1 MGWSTPSS
9 TASAPR
15 YGRAVRADRS
25 SYWPAAAIVL
35 LVLAQVVF
43 LALDRRTFSYDDS
56 WYAETSLRL
65 LDALARGGVPEA
77 WTQFVERSLGGIKA
91 PLVVAL
97 PVPLLLVFGRHDFV
111 FPLTNLL
118 CFAVAAAYLAALL
131 RRYAGPLAIAAAV
144 LALGMMPLTNLTIR
158 QFFVEIPLAA
168 LLVMAVY
175 HLDRGEQFSRTG
187 HATLAGLAIGLAV
200 LAKVTTPVFLLGI
213 LLLEYVRTA
222 RRHAGWLTPLG
233 GVAIGLAGPALAV
246 VLAATGL
253 PYALPVA
260 LLATIALV
268 AWRLA
273 LCPGPVSNVASM
285 VAPAAWVPLPWY
297 LHNWNTITEY
307 AVSNSVGE
315 ISRYYGAAELLSP
328 AAMANFWL
336 ANINVGFGMAWLGG
350 TVLCLVLAGLTSL
363 ATERGRRPGQ
373 THPPLVAPARRDGHD
388 AAPGGWPGRGGEP
401 APVSPGEEAGRG
413 SWPPATAGRIVL
425 TALAWILPAVIAF
438 TLGRNRTTRFIMPL
452 LPALAIVSALLF
464 ETLLRRVRPIGV
476 ALIALQLVAAAF
488 AWAVFS
494 FGGPELRA
502 GPRSE
507 LVLCSPRL
515 TERGPLTRVTYPLGE
530 IVAAA
535 AQVAPR
541 DLGRD
546 ALGMLLTDT
555 IHVNQNTL
563 SYAAVK
569 AGAPMMFGLVPY
581 GVSLEYARGDLAR
594 ADLLLYQEGGRDFPD
609 FTNQHGP
616 TLLGEIFAGQ
626 LAGWQPCSQPVVPLP
641 DGGEVRFIRRAPL
654 AGSGDGPSLTPC
666 LVLFGGGSYALVAWS
681 LAIDERGLTI
691 ATVWVKLRADR
702 GNYAVAAHVL
712 GSTRSERFNA
722 DHHLVGGPAALATLA
737 VGQSAV
743 GYHALAPGEWSERA
757 TGLEIALYDLDAQR
771 NTPCEARYG
780 PPARDDG
787 WIGLP
792 LPAPG
797 R

>member
-1 MGWSTPSS
+1 MGWPPQSSTP
-9 TASAPR
+9 TAPR
-15 YGRAVRADRS
+15 HALRGRVDRAE
-25 SYWPAAAIVL
+25 YWPAAAIAL
-35 LVLAQVVF
+35 LVLAQVAF

-77 WTQFVERSLGGIKA
+77 WMQFIERSLGGIKA

-97 PVPLLLVFGRHDFV
+97 PLPLLLVLGRHDYV

-131 RRYAGPLAIAAAV
+131 RRYVGPLATAAAV
-144 LALGMMPLTNLTIR
+144 LALGLMPLTNLTIR

-175 HLDRGEQFSRTG
+175 HLDRSEQFTRAG
-187 HATLAGLAIGLAV
+187 HAALAGLAIGLAV
-200 LAKVTTPVFLLGI
+200 LAKVTTPVFLVGI
-213 LLLEYVRTA
+213 LFLEYVRLA
-222 RRHAGWLTPLG
+222 RRDAGWLPPLA
-233 GVAIGLAGPALAV
+233 GVAIGLAAPALGVVLAVFRIPHALPIALAV
-246 VLAATGL
+246 T
-253 PYALPVA
+253 A
-260 LLATIALV
+260 LLL

-273 LCPGPVSNVASM
+273 LRPGPVSNVASM
-285 VAPAAWVPLPWY
+285 TALAAWVPLPWY

-315 ISRYYGAAELLSP
+315 ISRYYGAAELLSA

-336 ANINVGFGMAWLGG
+336 ANINVGFGVVWLGG
-350 TVLCLVLAGLTSL
+350 TLLCLVMAGLTSL
-363 ATERGRRPGQ
+363 ATERGRRVRQ
-373 THPPLVAPARRDGHD
+373 TAPPLVS
-388 AAPGGWPGRGGEP
+388 PGGGLASSLPSGGFSTPHPHRE
-401 APVSPGEEAGRG
+401 GAGGG
-413 SWPPATAGRIVL
+413 SQPPATAGRIAL

-452 LPALAIVSALLF
+452 LPALAIFSALLF
-464 ETLLRRVRPIGV
+464 ETLLRRVRPVGV
-476 ALIALQLVAAAF
+476 ALITLQLVAAAF
-488 AWAVFS
+488 VWAVFS

-507 LVLCSPRL
+507 LVLCSPRM
-515 TERGPLTRVTYPLGE
+515 TERGPLTRLSYPLGE

-594 ADLLLYQEGGRDFPD
+594 ADFLLYQVGGRDYPD

-616 TLLGEIFAGQ
+616 TLLGEILAGE
-626 LAGWQPCSQPVVPLP
+626 LAGWQPLSQPVIPLP
-641 DGGEVRFIRRAPL
+641 DGGMVRFIRRAPL
-654 AGSGDGPSLTPC
+654 ADSGDGPPLTPC

-712 GSTRSERFNA
+712 GPSRGERFNA

-743 GYHALAPGEWSERA
+743 GYHTLARGEWSERA
-757 TGLEIALYDLDAQR
+757 AGLELALYDLDAQR
-771 NTPCEARYG
+771 NVPCEARHG
-780 PPARDDG
+780 PPAREDG
-787 WIGLP
+787 WISLP
-792 LPAPG
+792 LPAQ